1 MAFFN
6 RNGKPVSRF
15 VSALVGEV
23 GAERMDRREF
33 LSIAS
38 AMGASVATAYAM
50 IGLAAPARAM
60 AEDQQPKKGG
70 VLKIAMLCRPIRDPR
85 TFDWVEGSNAARQFL
100 EPLVKYERD
109 FTFKPMLL
117 ESWETNDDATE
128 YVLHVRKGV
137 TWNNGDTFDADDVI
151 FNLKRW
157 CDSSV
162 EGNSMAGRM
171 VSLID
176 PATGKASESAI
187 VKVDDYTIRLVL
199 PASDISIIPGFVD
212 FPGLIVHRDYEKMGS
227 DLVKNPIG
235 TGAFEL
241 VSYSVGERIVV
252 KRRESGKWWGGEA
265 YLDGVEFIDYG
276 NDPSAMV
283 NAFESREVHTNYET
297 NADFVEVLDGMGLVK
312 SEVETAA
319 TIVART
325 NVTSDPFQDQRVR
338 KALQLAVDNAGVLK
352 LAYGD
357 HGTLAEHHHVSP
369 IHPEY
374 AKIPPVERDLAK
386 AKELME
392 AAGKLDH
399 EFELITVDEEW
410 QKNAGDVIAAQ
421 QREAGFKIKR
431 TVIPGSSFWND
442 WTKYPYSMTIW
453 NMRPLGVQALALAY
467 RTGGTW
473 NETGYAN
480 PDFDAKLDKA
490 MTVADVEE
498 RRKLMA
504 EIQQILQ
511 ASGIIAQPFWRKF
524 YNHSVP
530 AVKNHGMHQTN
541 EINVE
546 SVWLDE
552 S

>member
-1 MAFFN
+1 MDFVN
-6 RNGKPVSRF
+6 RNGKPISRF
-15 VSALVGEV
+15 MAALADEASAG
-23 GAERMDRREF
+23 RMDRREF

-38 AMGASVATAYAM
+38 AMGASAATAYAM
-50 IGLAAPARAM
+50 IGIVAPGVAAAQ
-60 AEDQQPKKGG
+60 EPKKGG
-70 VLKIAMLCRPIRDPR
+70 VLKIAMLCKPIRDPR

-117 ESWETNDDATE
+117 ESWDVNDDATE
-128 YVLHVRKGV
+128 YVLHVRNGV
-137 TWNNGDTFDADDVI
+137 TWNNGDTFNADDVI
-151 FNLKRW
+151 FNLERW

-171 VSLID
+171 ASLID
-176 PATGKASESAI
+176 PATGKARDGSI
-187 VKVDDYTIRLVL
+187 VKVDDYTVKLVL
-199 PASDISIIPGFVD
+199 PTSDITIIPGFVD
-212 FPGLIVHRDYEKMGS
+212 FPALIVHRDYDKMGS

-241 VSYSVGERIVV
+241 VSYNVGDRIVV
-252 KRRESGKWWGGEA
+252 KRRESGSWWGGEA

-283 NAFESREVHTNYET
+283 SAFESGEVHTNYET
-297 NADFVEVLDGMGLVK
+297 NADFVEILDGMGLVK

-325 NVTSDPFQDQRVR
+325 NVNSEPFEDHRVR

-357 HGTLAEHHHVSP
+357 LGTLAEHHHVSP

-374 AKIPPVERDLAK
+374 AKLPPISRDLEQAK
-386 AKELME
+386 ALME

-421 QREAGFKIKR
+421 QREAGFKVNR

-453 NMRPLGVQALALAY
+453 NMRPLGVQVLALAY
-467 RTGGTW
+467 RSGGTW

-480 PDFDAKLDKA
+480 PEFDKKLNEA
-490 MTVADVEE
+490 MTVADVEK
-498 RRKLMA
+498 RRTLMA
-504 EIQQILQ
+504 DIQKILQ
-511 ASGIIAQPFWRKF
+511 DSGIITQPFWRKF
-524 YNHSVP
+524 YNHSVA
-530 AVKNHGMHQTN
+530 AVKNHGMHQSN

-552 S
+552 E